1 MVVIAITYEWKINVF
16 VTTAPQSTPEVT
28 CMSDMNKVVYAV
40 ISVAAILLIESLFGA
55 PIIVTVVLCH
65 KRR

>member
-1 MVVIAITYEWKINVF
+1 MVLVVIIYEWKINVF
-16 VTTAPQSTPEVT
+16 VTTAPQSTPEAT
-28 CMSDMNKVVYAV
+28 CMSDMSKVVYAV
-40 ISVAAILLIESLFGA
+40 IGAAAILVIESLIGA